1 MLMTDKSIKNINS
14 ECFTLQKSSDSFIA
28 ASSNVPRKNRQKN
41 RIERKKKE
49 LERIRNEI
57 VFEDESSV
65 DMRKIEQDSIIAT
78 IEKMSYEEKDFFGLK
93 NEQINPDGHCLYR
106 AFSDQLAVR
115 HGIYVSYIE
124 LRSIAAS
131 YIREHQQ
138 DFIPFLFNDETGEV
152 KDVELY
158 CQDIEHTAMW
168 GGEVEIIALARAYKV
183 NVELIQMRGPPLKIN
198 YELSNQT
205 SLNDKGAIRLSYY
218 QHMYAL
224 GAHYNSLRD
233 KTRNENNNI

>member
-1 MLMTDKSIKNINS
+1 MTGKLIKNNNS
-14 ECFTLQKSSDSFIA
+14 KCFALKNSLDSSIEPDSPNI
-28 ASSNVPRKNRQKN
+28 PRKSRQ
-41 RIERKKKE
+41 RSRMERRKKE
-49 LERIRNEI
+49 LERIRNEMAS
-57 VFEDESSV
+57 EEKSSL
-65 DMRKIEQDSIIAT
+65 DMRKIEQESITAT

-115 HGIYVSYIE
+115 HGIHVSYIE
-124 LRSIAAS
+124 LRAIAAS
-131 YIREHQQ
+131 YIREHEQ

-152 KDVELY
+152 RDVESY

-183 NVELIQMRGPPLKIN
+183 NVELIQMKGPPLKIN
-198 YELSNQT
+198 YEPNSQSPLD
-205 SLNDKGAIRLSYY
+205 DKNAVKLSYY

-233 KTRNENNNI
+233 KISYDVDDI